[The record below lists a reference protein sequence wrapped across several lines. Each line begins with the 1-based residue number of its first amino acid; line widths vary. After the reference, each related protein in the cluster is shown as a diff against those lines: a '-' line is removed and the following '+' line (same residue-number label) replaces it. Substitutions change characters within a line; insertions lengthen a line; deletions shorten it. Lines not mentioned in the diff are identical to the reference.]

1 MGALIVLVITGSGL
15 VVVFSIGLLILKA
28 IANLFR

>member
-15 VVVFSIGLLILKA
+15 VVVLSIGLLILKA
-28 IANLFR
+28 IVNLFR